1 MRLENTTTTRNQSY
15 ADIYIS
21 TIHSPGESTFSC
33 ACARAELSSPHLELI
48 WSNVLQM
55 FKTSIV
61 VSSPPVHQL
70 NCVGNRLPC
79 SMLLSLVCVLTSF
92 SCASVLWSCHGSIPR
107 LSSLFR
113 HPPTLTA
120 VHAPSPGRFPILHLP
135 AFLQEG
141 LHMADLNSGQPSSL
155 YSAHR
160 EYRLLPSKYGWL
172 HLQSKLYP
180 SVEHMY
186 TWRSS
191 LLVPSPQCNH
201 LLQATPCACLKP
213 PY

>member
-55 FKTSIV
+55 FKTSVV

-141 LHMADLNSGQPSSL
+141 LHMADLNSGQP
-155 YSAHR
+155 
-160 EYRLLPSKYGWL
+160 
-172 HLQSKLYP
+172 
-180 SVEHMY
+180 
-186 TWRSS
+186 
-191 LLVPSPQCNH
+191 
-201 LLQATPCACLKP
+201 
-213 PY
+213 

>member
-55 FKTSIV
+55 FKTSVV

-79 SMLLSLVCVLTSF
+79 SMLLSLCTYLVLMCF
-92 SCASVLWSCHGSIPR
+92 
-107 LSSLFR
+107 SSLVMSR
-113 HPPTLTA
+113 
-120 VHAPSPGRFPILHLP
+120 
-135 AFLQEG
+135 
-141 LHMADLNSGQPSSL
+141 LNS
-155 YSAHR
+155 SAQLAIQTPTHTHCC
-160 EYRLLPSKYGWL
+160 SC
-172 HLQSKLYP
+172 SI
-180 SVEHMY
+180 
-186 TWRSS
+186 TWKVSN
-191 LLVPSPQCNH
+191 L
-201 LLQATPCACLKP
+201 TPACLLARRP
-213 PY
+213 AHG

>member
-55 FKTSIV
+55 FKTSVV

-79 SMLLSLVCVLTSF
+79 SMLLSLCTYLVLMCF
-92 SCASVLWSCHGSIPR
+92 
-107 LSSLFR
+107 SSLVMSR
-113 HPPTLTA
+113 LNSSAQLAIQTPTHTHCCSCSITWKVSNLTPA
-120 VHAPSPGRFPILHLP
+120 CLLARRPAHGWPELRAAIISPLGSPGISPSPLKASLTPP
-135 AFLQEG
+135 A
-141 LHMADLNSGQPSSL
+141 
-155 YSAHR
+155 
-160 EYRLLPSKYGWL
+160 K
-172 HLQSKLYP
+172 
-180 SVEHMY
+180 
-186 TWRSS
+186 
-191 LLVPSPQCNH
+191 
-201 LLQATPCACLKP
+201 
-213 PY
+213 